1 MTAIHLPPGSPSGQ
15 NLDANN
21 LRAQLSA
28 NKLAA
33 LLPSP
38 SATGSTVNQ
47 SHGTA
52 TQAAD
57 AAVRTGQ
64 QGHHTPPPA
73 GSTRETLSFA
83 ARTILTLLGQGES
96 GPLRTPGPLLPLPP
110 TRMSNGAAQAQQAL
124 MSLVQDSGL
133 FYESHLA
140 QWVAG
145 QRGLASMAREPQAG
159 IGRDAYPG
167 GVAQPRAG
175 QAGAGQG
182 GAYAGSAGG
191 AAAHP
196 GPAGSGAAYGAGL
209 AGATSAGNSA
219 PSGMVGADVVDVLP
233 SAIPS
238 AAAMQSAS
246 AVAGSLAALASDD
259 AGDPADADAAGKG
272 ADKAA
277 EGSAEKTGA
286 SRADGGTARGP
297 ELPRALQSAAQA
309 YQAAASDA
317 ARQSAS
323 QAALNA
329 AADLDVGAS
338 RLEAGAARADGA
350 PVIHPET
357 EGVVRQQLELLATHQ
372 FRWAGEAWPGTP
384 MQWEV
389 SDQPEH
395 DAANAADQQADSAER
410 NWSSR
415 LVLEL
420 PQLGTIEARL
430 TLTPNG
436 LETRLAVQEERIVR
450 MLNNAQD
457 RLRNG
462 LTARGIDLQH
472 FSIRRESGLEGLE

>member
-15 NLDANN
+15 NLDTSN

-47 SHGTA
+47 SHGAA

-57 AAVRTGQ
+57 GSLRAGQ
-64 QGHHTPPPA
+64 QGHSSQPPA
-73 GSTRETLSFA
+73 GSTRETLSVA

-96 GPLRTPGPLLPLPP
+96 GPLRTPAPLLPLPP
-110 TRMSNGAAQAQQAL
+110 TRMSNGAAQVQQAL
-124 MSLVQDSGL
+124 VSLVQDSGL

-145 QRGLASMAREPQAG
+145 ERGLASMAREPQAG

-167 GVAQPRAG
+167 GAAQPRAG
-175 QAGAGQG
+175 QPGQG
-182 GAYAGSAGG
+182 QGPTYAGPAGG
-191 AAAHP
+191 AAARP
-196 GPAGSGAAYGAGL
+196 GHAGAGAGYGAGP
-209 AGATSAGNSA
+209 ATASA
-219 PSGMVGADVVDVLP
+219 PGSSPSMGVHGADIVEVLP
-233 SAIPS
+233 SALPS

-246 AVAGSLAALASDD
+246 AVAGSIAALAADD
-259 AGDPADADAAGKG
+259 AGDPAEGDAAGKP
-272 ADKAA
+272 AD
-277 EGSAEKTGA
+277 GSADKTGA
-286 SRADGGTARGP
+286 ARADSGTARGG

-317 ARQSAS
+317 ARLSAS
-323 QAALNA
+323 QSALHA
-329 AADLDVGAS
+329 AAELDAGAS

-357 EGVVRQQLELLATHQ
+357 EGVVRQQLELLATQQ

-395 DAANAADQQADSAER
+395 DATNAAEQQGDGAER

-430 TLTPNG
+430 TLTPTG

-462 LTARGIDLQH
+462 LVARGIDLQH
-472 FSIRRESGLEGLE
+472 FSIRRDSGLEGPR

>member
-33 LLPSP
+33 LLPTP

-57 AAVRTGQ
+57 AALRTGQ
-64 QGHHTPPPA
+64 QGHPSQPPA

-110 TRMSNGAAQAQQAL
+110 TRMSNGAAQVQQAL

-167 GVAQPRAG
+167 GAAQPRAG
-175 QAGAGQG
+175 QAGPGQG
-182 GAYAGSAGG
+182 GAYAGPAGGGTSHPGSAGPS
-191 AAAHP
+191 A
-196 GPAGSGAAYGAGL
+196 SYGAGP
-209 AGATSAGNSA
+209 AAPASAGNPA
-219 PSGMVGADVVDVLP
+219 PSGVIGADVVDVLA
-233 SAIPS
+233 SAVPP

-259 AGDPADADAAGKG
+259 AGDPPDADAVGKP
-272 ADKAA
+272 A
-277 EGSAEKTGA
+277 EGSADRTGA
-286 SRADGGTARGP
+286 SRADGGTARGS

-338 RLEAGAARADGA
+338 RLEAAAARADGA

-389 SDQPEH
+389 TDQPEH
-395 DAANAADQQADSAER
+395 DAANAADQQKDGAER

-420 PQLGTIEARL
+420 PQLGTVEARL